1 MVDKLKTRKKQ
12 KQFIQKQNTVSSR
25 KKISNYSLSDI
36 FVTED
41 LKAENK
47 RLLRI
52 LTKEVKMK

>member
-25 KKISNYSLSDI
+25 KKISNYFLRDI
-36 FVTED
+36 FVTDD

-47 RLLRI
+47 RLLGS
-52 LTKEVKMK
+52 LTKQIKMK